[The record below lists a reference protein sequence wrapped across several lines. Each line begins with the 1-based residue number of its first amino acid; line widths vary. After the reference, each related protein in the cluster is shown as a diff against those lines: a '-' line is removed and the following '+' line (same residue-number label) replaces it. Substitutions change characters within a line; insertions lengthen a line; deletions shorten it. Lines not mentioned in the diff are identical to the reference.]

1 MRYYPSSFEAAQKLC
16 PASISTLKDGWF
28 LGAGRFYS
36 TLLNQ
41 STVPKLSKVLKEDTM
56 KIKINWSSFVIAIL
70 LGVIVTLVARDL
82 QGWIGMYDDSI
93 FTNQALY
100 LLGNKMAA
108 LPVAFAVGAI
118 ISIRKKHT

>member
-1 MRYYPSSFEAAQKLC
+1 
-16 PASISTLKDGWF
+16 
-28 LGAGRFYS
+28 
-36 TLLNQ
+36 
-41 STVPKLSKVLKEDTM
+41 M